1 MQNFFFFKR
10 SSQYAVYFLQAVD
23 LTECKAKIFEYV
35 ESRMSFIAPNLSIIV
50 GASIAAKLMGESH
63 IVQCLHIL
71 FLRES
76 RIIMSSLGLIL
87 EVKVCLGGK
96 MFLLHDDPQSDVL
109 GCKKYFLCINYSEIC
124 IKENT
129 AGSKQY
135 IAVSEINV

>member
-1 MQNFFFFKR
+1 
-10 SSQYAVYFLQAVD
+10 
-23 LTECKAKIFEYV
+23 
-35 ESRMSFIAPNLSIIV
+35 MSFIAPNLSIIV

-96 MFLLHDDPQSDVL
+96 MFLLHDDP
-109 GCKKYFLCINYSEIC
+109 
-124 IKENT
+124 
-129 AGSKQY
+129 
-135 IAVSEINV
+135 